1 MTIQASIAVQN
12 AMLSA
17 LVSTIGNGGTIEI
30 WAGTMPASCDSA
42 DASTRLAIFTLPGTP
57 WATSDSHGS
66 IDLAGTL
73 PLSANPTAEGTATHY
88 RLKSSAGVCGLQG
101 TVTGLTGGG
110 DLTLDRTSVVLYVPL
125 QLWSWRLTAPGG

>member
-73 PLSANPTAEGTATHY
+73 PLSSNPEANGTATHY
-88 RLKSSAGVCGLQG
+88 RVKSAGGVCGLQG
-101 TVTGLTGGG
+101 TITGRSDGG
-110 DLTLDRTSVVLYVPL
+110 DLALDRTTVVVGVPL